1 MAIGIEELTFTRGP
15 DGSTPLS
22 VTPTPVVV
30 LVGPNNSGKS
40 LALREVEAFCS
51 MSDPKTRVVSDVKLT
66 YPHSMD
72 EVLELLAKFKTDPPP
87 GEVIQKGDMYL
98 NYYTPGGK
106 KSSNVMLRT
115 KDVESYVQN
124 KIKDFMASHI
134 IKWYTIRLDGRTRL
148 SLTDNHA
155 TSNLQGAPT
164 SHLMA
169 LFMDDS
175 KRKKMRDLTKDAL
188 DHYFTIDPTGMTE
201 FGIRLSR
208 RLPKDSSEERGLDA
222 ASIKF
227 HAEAPHISEFSDG
240 VNAYVG
246 LIAAVMSLEHK
257 IMMIDEP
264 EAFLHPTLARV
275 LAKNLAEI
283 AKERGA
289 TLLVSTHSS
298 SFLLGATDSSADV
311 TLIRLTYDGEAAT
324 TRILESEQVS
334 HMAKSPLL
342 KATRVLDAL
351 FSKAAVVVE
360 GDTDRAFYE
369 AVNDN
374 LNRDGHGIDQCLFI
388 NAQNKQTLYKI
399 VGPLRKMGIPTAAV
413 ADFDIVN
420 LRKAEWK
427 SLMSSLGAPDA
438 ALLHPV
444 CTKIVGELNDLKT
457 GDDDPIHR
465 QGCGALVENKA
476 VASDLLSKL
485 RRHGLFVVECGA
497 LETWLP
503 DVPRKKWIEDALE
516 LLDTDPQSSALDGA
530 RTFLGN
536 MREWIDDAKGG
547 VA

>member
-1 MAIGIEELTFTRGP
+1 
-15 DGSTPLS
+15 
-22 VTPTPVVV
+22 
-30 LVGPNNSGKS
+30 
-40 LALREVEAFCS
+40 
-51 MSDPKTRVVSDVKLT
+51 
-66 YPHSMD
+66 
-72 EVLELLAKFKTDPPP
+72 
-87 GEVIQKGDMYL
+87 
-98 NYYTPGGK
+98 
-106 KSSNVMLRT
+106 
-115 KDVESYVQN
+115 
-124 KIKDFMASHI
+124 
-134 IKWYTIRLDGRTRL
+134 
-148 SLTDNHA
+148 
-155 TSNLQGAPT
+155 
-164 SHLMA
+164 MA

-188 DHYFTIDPTGMTE
+188 DRYFTIDPTGMTE

-208 RLPKDSSEERGLDA
+208 RPPKDSGEERGLDA

-227 HAEAPHISEFSDG
+227 HSEAPPISEFSDG

-283 AKERGA
+283 ATERGS

-324 TRILESEQVS
+324 TRILGSEQVS
-334 HMAKSPLL
+334 HMAKSPML

-360 GDTDRAFYE
+360 GDTDRVFYE
-369 AVNDN
+369 AINDN
-374 LNRDGHGIDQCLFI
+374 LNGDGRGIDQCLFI

-427 SLMSSLGAPDA
+427 SLMSSLDATDA

-444 CTKIVGELNDLKT
+444 CTKIVDELNDLKT
-457 GDDDPIHR
+457 GDDNPIHR
-465 QGCGALVENKA
+465 QGCGALVKNKA

-485 RRHGLFVVECGA
+485 RRHGLFVVEGGA

-516 LLDTDPQSSALDGA
+516 LLDTDPQSVALDGA
-530 RTFLGN
+530 RAFLGN
-536 MREWIDDAKGG
+536 VREWIDDAKGG
-547 VA
+547 MA